1 MVNLQ
6 RGIQQLAHRL
16 ESGRG
21 IHQRGKR
28 RRDAAHQIGVAQ
40 NRVPQRRLLRAVARP
55 GALNNIADFHIR
67 RAGDF
72 AAFAVDAVFQ
82 RFIVQLAVLQ
92 AQALAVRPGLF
103 RPGIAWVHAADRAD
117 GGTHRA
123 FDAAFK
129 TGVVHC
135 SASVRWLICS
145 ATYSAVTAQ
154 TPPPHPWAMGS
165 YPPSSEPMAKR
176 VLTGLPES

>member
-103 RPGIAWVHAADRAD
+103 RPGI
-117 GGTHRA
+117 
-123 FDAAFK
+123 
-129 TGVVHC
+129 
-135 SASVRWLICS
+135 SV
-145 ATYSAVTAQ
+145 
-154 TPPPHPWAMGS
+154 GS
-165 YPPSSEPMAKR
+165 R
-176 VLTGLPES
+176 R